1 MRLPLDLRRRLREV
15 EREIWEGSRGRPGL
29 RMDLEEIFMEE
40 EEEEEKRE
48 VKQMKSSLEG
58 VAVELVLLV
67 LVVRKWG
74 SESMKTEMVTGE
86 E

>member
-1 MRLPLDLRRRLREV
+1 
-15 EREIWEGSRGRPGL
+15 
-29 RMDLEEIFMEE
+29 MDLEEIFM

-67 LVVRKWG
+67 LVVRKWRSG
-74 SESMKTEMVTGE
+74 SMKTEMVTGE
-86 E
+86 QWPLGQMGF